1 MKTNSGGRKQ
11 IAIVA
16 TTAKMVNFF
25 LISHITELSKEY
37 DVTVICNFEKN
48 ERCLDHLP
56 DNVEKCNISIKRN
69 IDIFF
74 DIGSLIFLIIFFYRR
89 NFSITYSISP
99 KGGLLCALS
108 AWFVRVPVRIHTF
121 TGQVWVTKKGII
133 KRLLRYL
140 DFITSTLSTVVIVD
154 SPSQRGFLEEQKVV
168 KKNRA
173 LVIGHGSI
181 SGVNVKRFYLDK
193 EVRKKVRIDMGVQES
208 SIVFLFTGRLK
219 KDKGV
224 FDLVEAF
231 YRVSSQISDSK
242 LWLVGDDEENC
253 ESQISA
259 YDFVKRCNIKFI
271 KYTPSPETYI
281 KAADVFC
288 LPSYREGF
296 GSTIIEAAFCGIPS
310 IGSNIYGITDAIVNN
325 KTGLIAN
332 VGDIDELTSK
342 MLLMAQNSSLRK
354 KMGDA
359 AKNNALQKFDS
370 SMITNELLLIIRK
383 KVKESVL

>member
-1 MKTNSGGRKQ
+1 
-11 IAIVA
+11 
-16 TTAKMVNFF
+16 
-25 LISHITELSKEY
+25 
-37 DVTVICNFEKN
+37 
-48 ERCLDHLP
+48 
-56 DNVEKCNISIKRN
+56 
-69 IDIFF
+69 
-74 DIGSLIFLIIFFYRR
+74 
-89 NFSITYSISP
+89 
-99 KGGLLCALS
+99 
-108 AWFVRVPVRIHTF
+108 
-121 TGQVWVTKKGII
+121 
-133 KRLLRYL
+133 
-140 DFITSTLSTVVIVD
+140 VVIVD

-231 YRVSSQISDSK
+231 YRVSSQISDSE